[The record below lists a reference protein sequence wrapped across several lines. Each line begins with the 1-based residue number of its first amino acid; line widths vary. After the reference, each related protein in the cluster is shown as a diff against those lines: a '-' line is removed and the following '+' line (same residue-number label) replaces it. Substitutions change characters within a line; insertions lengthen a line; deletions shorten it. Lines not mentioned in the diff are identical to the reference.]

1 MLRFAVVGA
10 GGFAAVHIR
19 NIRTLGPELGCE
31 LAAVA
36 IRPQDRREGQ
46 VEQFQAEG
54 VEVFADAEEMFE
66 RLAGRIDAVFIPTGI
81 YTHCPLACAA
91 LARGHNVYLE
101 KPPAATVQ
109 ELDRMLEAV
118 ERSGKL
124 CALGFQAISSEEV
137 NRVKRLLVSGE
148 LGVPRLLR
156 CWAFWPRKD
165 AYYARN
171 EWAGRLRVDGAWVLD
186 GPTNN
191 ALSHQI
197 ANMLYWACPD
207 QRGFAVP
214 RAVRAEMYHARD
226 IDSED
231 TSALEI
237 RTVEGPVLYFIVSHC
252 TAGPQA
258 GPWIEMECTGGEVF
272 WEIGGQAR
280 EFDRAGHFTVTRA
293 GTPKGDVLAQRR
305 QPGLGLL
312 RKPPYP
318 PYPLAQLFSR
328 IQVIVPFP
336 WLLVIPPLFGVAAM
350 EADVARGRSS
360 HRYARHQAGERRLID
375 AAKAEVQFAQKLV
388 CLLMY
393 PPPIAKLYH
402 ARQLSNLPPKLP
414 QPHRRILGGLK
425 RPWKLCQQ
433 AAEFAGRYKRLESV

>member
-118 ERSGKL
+118 ERSGRL
-124 CALGFQAISSEEV
+124 CALGFQAISSEAV

-231 TSALEI
+231 TSAIEI
-237 RTVEGPVLYFIVSHC
+237 RTAEGPVLYFIVSHC

-258 GPWIEMECTGGEVF
+258 GPWLEMECTGGEVF

-280 EFDRAGHFTVTRA
+280 VVYADGREESLPAGRASSHA
-293 GTPKGDVLAQRR
+293 AVLADFVEAVRSGEAGR
-305 QPGLGLL
+305 LKCDLAMGRNFTLAVDGAFESSGRTHAIPARFVSRLGDGPEAVTVVGGINELIA
-312 RKPPYP
+312 RCGREGK
-318 PYPLAQLFSR
+318 LFSD
-328 IQVIVPFP
+328 VGCEWAVATEPFE
-336 WLLVIPPLFGVAAM
+336 L
-350 EADVARGRSS
+350 
-360 HRYARHQAGERRLID
+360 AGYD
-375 AAKAEVQFAQKLV
+375 AF
-388 CLLMY
+388 
-393 PPPIAKLYH
+393 
-402 ARQLSNLPPKLP
+402 P
-414 QPHRRILGGLK
+414 QRFQP
-425 RPWKLCQQ
+425 
-433 AAEFAGRYKRLESV
+433 